1 MPVVSQNEC
10 NVKPEIYT
18 MIEII
23 FTKDGSQTLRNLE
36 LNETYHSIHGAV
48 QESLHVFIR
57 HGLEFVQEK
66 SPQKIS
72 ILEIGF
78 GTGLNAWLT
87 ARHIQDANGHV
98 EYVTLESFPLE
109 ESIWTKLN
117 YAEKDADKALFTR
130 LHLADWNNPIQINNN
145 FKLHK
150 KHVSVQETDLPLSEF
165 DLIYFDAFAPEK
177 QPEMWSQDVLKK
189 VVSTMKPGGIFVTYC
204 AKGQVKRDLKSLGL
218 TVEALPGPPGKRE
231 MIRAH
236 KT

>member
-1 MPVVSQNEC
+1 MN
-10 NVKPEIYT
+10 T

-23 FTKDGSQTLRNLE
+23 FTQDGSHTLRNLN

-57 HGLEFVQEK
+57 HGLAFVQEK
-66 SPQKIS
+66 SPPKIS

-87 ARHIQDANGHV
+87 ARHIQDADV
-98 EYVTLESFPLE
+98 QLEYETLESFPLK
-109 ESIWTKLN
+109 ESVWSKLN
-117 YAEKDADKALFTR
+117 YAQEYADKELFAQ
-130 LHLADWNNPIQINNN
+130 LHFADWNKAIQVSAN
-145 FKLHK
+145 FELHK
-150 KHVSVQETDLPLSEF
+150 KHVSIQEVDLPRSKF

-204 AKGQVKRDLKSLGL
+204 AKGKVKRDLKSLGL
-218 TVEALPGPPGKRE
+218 VVEALPGPPGKRE

-236 KT
+236 KS